1 MLLATKW
8 QYSTKFYLMK
18 LILNSL
24 LDALFFPKPNE
35 HLQRNYS
42 DNQYGNGLIL
52 IPVPTSPNSK
62 EELISRH
69 NNNR

>member
-1 MLLATKW
+1 
-8 QYSTKFYLMK
+8 MK
-18 LILNSL
+18 LNLKSL

-52 IPVPTSPNSK
+52 IPVPTSPNRQ
-62 EELISRH
+62 EELITRH